1 MANLLGELM
10 IRPQVWGT
18 TPDKP
23 TCRFDEPWS
32 FTRGYM
38 KTNRSQNTTSCTFE
52 PRAISCR
59 IISSTRHP
67 PEEMSFSLRND
78 ENPLNFGVPV
88 FFGLPTRPGKKN
100 ASGRQGALDTTTST
114 SDTSSA
120 QGGAWWVQLN
130 GCGCGCGCV
139 KLRDLDLKRDRTLK
153 QPNPK

>member
-1 MANLLGELM
+1 MSVSQVMANLLGELM

-88 FFGLPTRPGKKN
+88 FFGSQPDLEKRMPRGGKALLTPRPAPQIPVRRK
-100 ASGRQGALDTTTST
+100 AEH
-114 SDTSSA
+114 
-120 QGGAWWVQLN
+120 GGSN
-130 GCGCGCGCV
+130 
-139 KLRDLDLKRDRTLK
+139 
-153 QPNPK
+153 